1 LYRTLVSFTS
11 FKMRIKRQRRKLRG
25 KYSGNCLS
33 CAAKW
38 SKCWYIASI
47 ENQSEWETR
56 LSKIVT
62 PATDEVC
69 FQCWD
74 AKIRTSPKRKM
85 HFKEEPPLND
95 TVSLEYTNTST
106 TPYLRP
112 SKRVDR
118 NKRRVLN
125 EDYSYDF
132 STTPSPQS
140 SQTTNDN
147 KLKDDGFEELDDFI
161 DDNDDEIDSGVSD
174 EGIILDE
181 ETAVLL
187 LSTAFRTNNLNIFKI
202 DASFSEDDDEITDFS
217 KESEEDK
224 SKKRG
229 AYYCGKC
236 GKLKKGHVCPDP
248 SDQSPVTVPP
258 LQSDLPFEPTFQ
270 LVQSLMPSMLAQP
283 VVS

>member
-1 LYRTLVSFTS
+1 
-11 FKMRIKRQRRKLRG
+11 MRIKRQRRKLRG

-47 ENQSEWETR
+47 ENQSEWEAR

-62 PATDEVC
+62 PGADEVC

-85 HFKEEPPLND
+85 HFKEELPLND
-95 TVSLEYTNTST
+95 TVSLENTNTS

-125 EDYSYDF
+125 EDYTYDF
-132 STTPSPQS
+132 STTSPQP
-140 SQTTNDN
+140 SQQTSNDS

-161 DDNDDEIDSGVSD
+161 DENDDEIDSGVSD

-181 ETAVLL
+181 ETAVFL
-187 LSTAFRTNNLNIFKI
+187 LSTAFRTSPYINNLNLFKI
-202 DASFSEDDDEITDFS
+202 DASFSDDDEIIDFS
-217 KESEEDK
+217 KESEEDMK
-224 SKKRG
+224 SRKRG

-236 GKLKKGHVCPDP
+236 GKLKKGHVCHDQSDP
-248 SDQSPVTVPP
+248 SHQSPDASPS
-258 LQSDLPFEPTFQ
+258 LQPSDLPLEPTFQ
-270 LVQSLMPSMLAQP
+270 MVQSLMPSLIAQP
-283 VVS
+283 VGS